1 MLDLLGPPLYL
12 LGSLPQ
18 SAEGTQFP
26 GEAGSQS
33 EGEGAESF
41 CIQHD
46 IMWGLQLGTHQNRG
60 TCRNSRL
67 LGPISELEDL
77 GFQQLAVT
85 GAHACWCWLV

>member
-1 MLDLLGPPLYL
+1 MLDLLGPSLYL

-60 TCRNSRL
+60 TC
-67 LGPISELEDL
+67 
-77 GFQQLAVT
+77 
-85 GAHACWCWLV
+85 